1 MLKRI
6 LTGVILAGLVVG
18 MFFLRTVD
26 PVYFDAFIMIIMLL
40 AVYEM
45 CNAFNENLDIVS
57 KIFALLT
64 VGLIYPAFTFLNGLV
79 GVFAVLLLMFVV
91 NCCYVM
97 FNSKLSSNTIKDF
110 ALILIYPISILS
122 TILVVNNS
130 EFSLCGLLLIF
141 AIAPMTDTMAYFTGR
156 LIGGK
161 KLCPNISPNKTIAGA
176 IGGLVGGI
184 VASIVVFYV
193 VKPLGGL
200 NPFNSIVWIIL
211 VGLLGAVISQLGDL
225 TASKIKR
232 DTGIKDYGNIFLGH
246 GGIMDRMDS
255 IIFVAV
261 LVFVVFLLG
270 GFI

>member
-6 LTGVILAGLVVG
+6 LTGLILAGLVVG

-26 PVYFDAFIMIIMLL
+26 AVYFDAFIILIMLI

-45 CNAFNENLDIVS
+45 GNALSENIDMVS
-57 KIFALLT
+57 KIFLLLT
-64 VGLIYPAFTFLNGLV
+64 VGLIYPAFMFFDGLV
-79 GVFAVLLLMFVV
+79 GVLATILLMFVV

-97 FNSKLSSNTIKDF
+97 FNDKLNSNTIKDF
-110 ALILIYPISILS
+110 ALVLIYPISILS

-130 EFSLCGLLLIF
+130 MYSLCGLLLIF
-141 AIAPMTDTMAYFTGR
+141 AIAPMTDTFAYFTGR

-176 IGGLVGGI
+176 VGGLVGGI

-193 VKPLGGL
+193 VVPLGGL
-200 NPFNSIVWIIL
+200 NPFNNICWAIL

-246 GGIMDRMDS
+246 GGVMDRMDS
-255 IIFVAV
+255 IIFVAM